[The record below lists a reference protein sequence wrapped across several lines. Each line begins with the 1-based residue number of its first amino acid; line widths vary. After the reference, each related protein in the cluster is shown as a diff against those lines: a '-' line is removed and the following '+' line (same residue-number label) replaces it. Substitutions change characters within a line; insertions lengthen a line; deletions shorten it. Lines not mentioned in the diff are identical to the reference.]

1 MRRVW
6 TYSPSCSA
14 PCTVG
19 AISRHVSQKDR
30 PLAHA
35 MDQPASLSRQVR
47 SSPVACRVLS
57 SHNRFRNI
65 CWGAAKSLNMALA
78 ESALHPRPP
87 KCLRPPPDAGAGTS
101 ASLPTPMSWVLWLR
115 RQIFHGKCA
124 SLQTYLKCLH
134 PPPFTCPVLVLFIF
148 SLCNTPIARIADI
161 LISGQSSERAA
172 RSGAAGCYGGRSA
185 CFSISIVYHAC
196 ANMRRCLRLINSSS
210 SGHISHHRIKN

>member
-1 MRRVW
+1 MRWVW

-19 AISRHVSQKDR
+19 AISRHVSQKGR

-35 MDQPASLSRQVR
+35 MDQPAPLSRQVR

-87 KCLRPPPDAGAGTS
+87 KYLQPPPDAGAGTS
-101 ASLPTPMSWVLWLR
+101 ASLPTPTSWGLWLR

-134 PPPFTCPVLVLFIF
+134 PPPPPSPPFLTSSAPSVHIRSKQRTRSSHRSCRLLWRALCLLLNEASSIMPVPTC
-148 SLCNTPIARIADI
+148 
-161 LISGQSSERAA
+161 
-172 RSGAAGCYGGRSA
+172 GAV
-185 CFSISIVYHAC
+185 FD
-196 ANMRRCLRLINSSS
+196 
-210 SGHISHHRIKN
+210 